1 MTDLGTELGATLANP
16 RRAGLTVLAVVVG
29 IALASVHWLGLVA
42 GGALVALPQ
51 RSLPRGLLAG
61 FLFGGVVLAVFLVD
75 LSAAGAAGGFLRF
88 GLLRDVAVAMGLG
101 LPTFGALARGL
112 R

>member
-1 MTDLGTELGATLANP
+1 MTDVATELGAHVENP
-16 RRAGLTVLAVVVG
+16 RRVGLTLLAVVVG
-29 IALASVHWLGLVA
+29 VALASVHWFGLVL

-51 RSLPRGLLAG
+51 RSLGRGLLAG
-61 FLFGGVVLAVFLVD
+61 FLFGGVVLTVFVVD
-75 LSAAGAAGGFLRF
+75 LAAAGAGPGFLRF
-88 GLLRDVAVAMGLG
+88 GLLRDVAIVMSLG

>member
-1 MTDLGTELGATLANP
+1 MTDLATEVAARVEQP
-16 RRAGLTVLAVVVG
+16 RRLAVTILAVVLGVVF
-29 IALASVHWLGLVA
+29 ASVHWFGLVL

-51 RSLPRGLLAG
+51 RSLGRGLLAG
-61 FLFGGVVLAVFLVD
+61 FLFGGVVLTVFVVD
-75 LSAAGAAGGFLRF
+75 LAGAGAGPGFLRF
-88 GLLRDVAVAMGLG
+88 GLLRDVAIVMSLG

>member
-1 MTDLGTELGATLANP
+1 MSDLAGELAAGLDAP

-29 IALASVHWLGLVA
+29 VGLADLHWLGLVA
-42 GGALVALPQ
+42 GGAFVSLPQ
-51 RSLPRGLLAG
+51 RSLARGLIAG
-61 FLFGGVVLAVFLVD
+61 FAFGGVVLAVFLVD
-75 LSAAGAAGGFLRF
+75 LGAAGAAGGFLRF
-88 GLLRDVAVAMGLG
+88 GLLRDVAVAMALG

>member
-1 MTDLGTELGATLANP
+1 MTDLATELGAVVETP
-16 RRAGLTVLAVVVG
+16 RRAGLTALAVVVG
-29 IALASVHWLGLVA
+29 VGLASVHWLGLVV

-51 RSLPRGLLAG
+51 RSLPTGLLAG
-61 FLFGGVVLAVFLVD
+61 FLFGGVVLTVFLVE
-75 LSAAGAAGGFLRF
+75 LAAANVAGGFLRF
-88 GLLRDVAVAMGLG
+88 GLLRDVAVAMALG

>member
-1 MTDLGTELGATLANP
+1 MTDLATELGATLSNP
-16 RRAGLTVLAVVVG
+16 RRVGLTALAVVVG
-29 IALASVHWLGLVA
+29 VALATLHPLGLVA

-61 FLFGGVVLAVFLVD
+61 VLFGGVVLAVFLVD
-75 LSAAGAAGGFLRF
+75 LAAAGAAGGFLRF
-88 GLLRDVAVAMGLG
+88 GLPRNVAIATGFG

>member
-1 MTDLGTELGATLANP
+1 MTDLATELGATLANP
-16 RRAGLTVLAVVVG
+16 RRAGLTLLAVVVG
-29 IALASVHWLGLVA
+29 VALASVHWLGLVA

-51 RSLPRGLLAG
+51 RSLGRGLVAG
-61 FLFGGVVLAVFLVD
+61 FLFGGVVLTVFLVD
-75 LSAAGAAGGFLRF
+75 LAVAGVAAGFLRF
-88 GLLRDVAVAMGLG
+88 GLLRDVAVAMALG

>member
-1 MTDLGTELGATLANP
+1 MTDLATELGSTLSNP
-16 RRAGLTVLAVVVG
+16 RRAGLTALAVVVG
-29 IALASVHWLGLVA
+29 VALASVHWLGLVV

-51 RSLPRGLLAG
+51 GSLPRGLLAG
-61 FLFGGVVLAVFLVD
+61 FLFGGVVLSVFLVD
-75 LSAAGAAGGFLRF
+75 LAAAGAAGGFLRF
-88 GLLRDVAVAMGLG
+88 GLLRDVAVAMALG

>member
-1 MTDLGTELGATLANP
+1 MSDLAGELATGLDPP
-16 RRAGLTVLAVVVG
+16 RRAGLTALAAVVGV
-29 IALASVHWLGLVA
+29 ALADVHWLGLVA
-42 GGALVALPQ
+42 GGALVSLPQ
-51 RSLPRGLLAG
+51 RSLARGLLAG
-61 FLFGGVVLAVFLVD
+61 FGFGGVVLAVFLVD
-75 LSAAGAAGGFLRF
+75 LGAAGAAGGFLRF

>member
-1 MTDLGTELGATLANP
+1 VTDLATELGATLENP
-16 RRAGLTVLAVVVG
+16 RRAGLTLLAVVVG
-29 IALASVHWLGLVA
+29 VALASVHWLGLVV

-51 RSLPRGLLAG
+51 RSLPTGLLAG
-61 FLFGGVVLAVFLVD
+61 FLFGGVVLTVFIVD
-75 LSAAGAAGGFLRF
+75 LAAAGAASGFLRF

>member
-1 MTDLGTELGATLANP
+1 VTDLVTELGEVVPNA
-16 RRAGLTVLAVVVG
+16 RRIALTILAVVVG
-29 IALASVHWLGLVA
+29 VALASVHWLGLVA
-42 GGALVALPQ
+42 GGALVAFPQ
-51 RSLPRGLLAG
+51 RSFVRGLLAG

-75 LSAAGAAGGFLRF
+75 LATAGAAGGFLRF
-88 GLLRDVAVAMGLG
+88 GLLRDAAIAMAVG

>member
-1 MTDLGTELGATLANP
+1 MTDLATELGATLSNP

-29 IALASVHWLGLVA
+29 VALASVHWLGLVA
-42 GGALVALPQ
+42 G
-51 RSLPRGLLAG
+51 
-61 FLFGGVVLAVFLVD
+61 FLFGGVVLSVFLVE
-75 LSAAGAAGGFLRF
+75 LAAAGAAGGFLRF
-88 GLLRDVAVAMGLG
+88 GLLRDVAVAMALG